1 MKITDGSSK
10 EEMDMEQMM
19 VKSMAN
25 IQLEQAKKYFKD
37 IPLNTNSVVQN
48 FIFPEIFKCFGFKV
62 NDYDISYKKS

>member
-37 IPLNTNSVVQN
+37 IPLNTNSVV
-48 FIFPEIFKCFGFKV
+48 
-62 NDYDISYKKS
+62 